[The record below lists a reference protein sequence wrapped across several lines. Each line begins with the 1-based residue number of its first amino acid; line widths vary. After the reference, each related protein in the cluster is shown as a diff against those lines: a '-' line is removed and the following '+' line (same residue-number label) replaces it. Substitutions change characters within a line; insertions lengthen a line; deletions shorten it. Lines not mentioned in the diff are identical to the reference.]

1 MSPVTLLSAA
11 LLLAA
16 AQPAALQQ
24 AIDLY
29 WNGEYER
36 TLQLLDSELDAD
48 ELVEGHKY
56 RAFSLVALERNDE
69 VRAEFAAL
77 LELDP
82 GHALDTALVSPK
94 IVEQF
99 ELARQEFSARLFE
112 RGKAA
117 YFDGRYDEAHEL
129 FEEMTKV
136 NPSSALGA
144 EYVQLAQERIK
155 LEKRTAELE
164 PEPEVPQALEVPEV
178 PEVDPNRVYNI
189 GGGIVEPMALRQAP
203 ARYPPWDMRNG
214 TEGDVILRLTI
225 GRSGAVENVEVIR
238 SVNQRLDAEA
248 ARAARLWQYEP
259 ARLNGEPVRVYK
271 IVSIRFTLKR
281 P

>member
-1 MSPVTLLSAA
+1 MSPAA
-11 LLLAA
+11 LLGAALLMVA
-16 AQPAALQQ
+16 AQQPALQL

-36 TLQLLDSELDAD
+36 TLQLLDSGLDTD

-56 RAFSLVALERNDE
+56 RAFALVALERNDE
-69 VRAEFAAL
+69 VRAEFTAL

-99 ELARQEFSARLFE
+99 ELARQELSASLFE
-112 RGKAA
+112 QGKAS

-129 FEEMTKV
+129 LEKMMKV

-144 EYVQLAQERIK
+144 EYVQLARERIE
-155 LEKRTAELE
+155 LEQRTAEI
-164 PEPEVPQALEVPEV
+164 EPEVPETPEA
-178 PEVDPNRVYNI
+178 PEVDPNRIYNI
-189 GGGIVEPMALRQAP
+189 GGGVAEPVAVRQDP
-203 ARYPPWDMRNG
+203 PRYPPWDMRNR

-225 GRSGAVENVEVIR
+225 GRSGTVEDTEVVR
-238 SVNQRLDAEA
+238 SINQRMDAEA
-248 ARAARLWQYEP
+248 TRAARNWRYEP
-259 ARLNGEPVRVYK
+259 ARLNGEPVRVFK
-271 IVSIRFTLKR
+271 VVLIRFALSGS
-281 P
+281 